1 MKHQI
6 TKRRGSNVIKNK
18 RGVSV
23 VISTVIITTTILVM
37 VLITVATANNV
48 LSTSLAENEFVA
60 AQQFMLTTGLQID
73 NVAWTVGR
81 TQTINYYSNFG
92 HVRFQTVALTYS
104 VQMHSNVTGEWELV
118 FPSNITTGMV
128 LFNMPLTAYNLYNGK
143 FERLLP
149 TILKFQNGT
158 TVPPDQNGPFLQNG
172 TTAPVSHVFI
182 HELLPANNESYL
194 RIAAVPSIRVL
205 NSSIVSPTQSTC
217 YYKFFLPTLE
227 RSSENPLLTQS
238 ITMVGGQVT
247 KVIRKDIDQVNIT
260 VSFPSGFGQ
269 DFFKFDGLVTS
280 DGIVETVALPPD
292 SVVEFYIGKVIVSQ
306 GVA

>member
-1 MKHQI
+1 MKHHV
-6 TKRRGSNVIKNK
+6 TRRKDNSVIKNK

-37 VLITVATANNV
+37 VLITVATANSILN
-48 LSTSLAENEFVA
+48 SSLAENEFVA
-60 AQQFMLTTGLQID
+60 SKQFMLTTGLQID

-81 TQTINYYSNFG
+81 TQTISYYSNFG
-92 HVRFQTVALTYS
+92 NVRIQTLALNYS
-104 VQMHSNVTGEWELV
+104 VQMYSKGTPV
-118 FPSNITTGMV
+118 FSKTNITTGMV
-128 LFNMPLTAYNLYNGK
+128 LFNMPLTAYNLANHY

-149 TILKFQNGT
+149 TIPT
-158 TVPPDQNGPFLQNG
+158 IPTDQSGPFLQNG
-172 TTAPVSHVFI
+172 TAATVSHVFV

-205 NSSIVSPTQSTC
+205 NSSIDSPTQSTS

-238 ITMVGGQVT
+238 ITMVGSEVT
-247 KVIRKDIDQVNIT
+247 KVIQNGIDQVEIT
-260 VSFPSGFGQ
+260 VSFPSGFDQ
-269 DFFKFDGLVTS
+269 NFFKFDNL
-280 DGIVETVALPPD
+280 VETMTLPED

-306 GVA
+306 GLV

>member
-1 MKHQI
+1 M
-6 TKRRGSNVIKNK
+6 IKNK
-18 RGVSV
+18 RGVSL
-23 VISTVIITTTILVM
+23 VISTVIVTTTILVM
-37 VLITVATANNV
+37 VLITVATANSV
-48 LSTSLAENEFVA
+48 LSSSLAENEFVA
-60 AQQFMLTTGLQID
+60 AKQFMLTAGLQID
-73 NVAWTVGR
+73 NVAWTIGR

-92 HVRFQTVALTYS
+92 HVRIQTLALNYS
-104 VQMHSNVTGEWELV
+104 VQMHSTATGWEPV
-118 FPSNITTGMV
+118 FSNITTDMV

-158 TVPPDQNGPFLQNG
+158 PVPTDWNGPFLQNG
-172 TTAPVSHVFI
+172 TTAPVSRVFI
-182 HELLPANNESYL
+182 HELLPVNDESYL

-238 ITMVGGQVT
+238 ITMVGGEVT

-260 VSFPSGFGQ
+260 VSFPSGFKGLPSGSTQ
-269 DFFKFDGLVTS
+269 DFFKFDGVVES
-280 DGIVETVALPPD
+280 DGLVESMSLPPD